1 MATLVQQPDVANTQ
15 ISQLR
20 AIETPVAPK
29 AGLSDFIVG
38 LIPVAQQTIGALQE
52 GNKAHNLALGMNDE
66 LNNVT
71 REVSWL
77 DRKYYE
83 HGRDVQTIQT
93 GMAARDTEVSQTIYK
108 RLQENPDLAVDD
120 VLREYDEGNK
130 QIVDGIYESDLPL
143 EVKEKLYEA
152 QIQAHAQ
159 QVKQV
164 KGVYERVGMEM
175 EVKGRHSRG
184 SSYAAVMLREGTVQD
199 GILALGR
206 LESETRAAYARR
218 TDLDAAQQEEA
229 VQREMKTHIESV
241 AKLLDTVADTGD
253 GTNIQLLDRYESVI
267 DSYLMQEQ
275 VTGTSYDAL
284 VDVKAKVKSTRE
296 AQFKRSE
303 DNVVLE
309 HIERTAMYDAGVEVY
324 DGTAYNDEMTAI
336 NNDLVSGRI
345 TPATA
350 ASLTKSAIDRYARAN
365 KALVGAEDE
374 PPNGAQIIANDM
386 SYVEY
391 SNITGKSL
399 TDTTDYNTAVSQ
411 TFLTQFANNPE
422 GRVQAAV
429 SIIDWADNRGG
440 KIDNPALRRIGS
452 DLLWNNLTQYLTNP
466 QSFNDPNYA
475 RAEEHWSLL
484 TQQYK
489 KYQRDAPTR
498 TDDLLGEGALS
509 DSQRVMMDRVL
520 RDGGSLKR
528 AIQDFQR
535 ADEFKGNVDAYRA
548 GVTKWDAKSMGLK
561 SFFGN
566 GSLMGLRHSTAGNL
580 FAVLDNKNA
589 AERDDII
596 AVTEQTLKSVMGY
609 QSDYELAEA
618 FGVLD
623 GERAVKEG
631 ARRGMIIPSRRRFN
645 AAIVNHKAAQT
656 LMRNTTIPEGVRGD
670 YNAIAMDSLIK
681 SHADKYNV
689 ETSNVFIS
697 TMDKSGNMVYIRHLT
712 PSGTLTEQPVPVH
725 INTVIGIANAA
736 YKAKVSET
744 KNPKVTR
751 VAKGTT
757 QYSGGMFGT
766 TNEKYTYSSGA
777 TIGNVTLTAQN
788 SKHKGQK
795 FHAKVPAQAA
805 EMFNGNPQLTMEMIN
820 HLGIKEGFHMEI
832 QGVPDSVSGKISHNG
847 ALQIS
852 LTKNPDWLPKVKAA
866 SGNPQALMNVQA
878 EFMAEYFKDLQDV
891 AVGVGIPPARQSQP
905 YPAQHKR
912 TQLYLADLIYHGGNS
927 RPHIKK
933 VKNTLNQGNVRQGM
947 AELIKLPAF
956 VSSGNP
962 EELKKG
968 IYSPRQKFL
977 MQSLLNHYKVKGKV

>member
-1 MATLVQQPDVANTQ
+1 MATLVQQPEVANTQ

-20 AIETPVAPK
+20 AIDTPVAPK

-38 LIPVAQQTIGALQE
+38 LMPVAQQTIGAIQE
-52 GNKAHNLALGMNDE
+52 ENKAHNLALGMNDE

-108 RLQENPDLAVDD
+108 RLQENPDLPEND
-120 VLREYDEGNK
+120 VLREYEEGNK
-130 QIVDGIYESDLPL
+130 RIVDGIYESDLPP

-164 KGVYERVGMEM
+164 KGVYERVGLEM
-175 EVKGRHSRG
+175 EVKGRQARG
-184 SSYAAVMLREGTVQD
+184 SSFVGTMLTDGNVQD

-206 LESETRAAYARR
+206 LEAETRAAYARR
-218 TDLDAAQQEEA
+218 TNLDAAQQEEA

-241 AKLLDTVADTGD
+241 AKLLDAVADTGD
-253 GTNIQLLDRYESVI
+253 GTNIRLLDRYESVV
-267 DSYLMQEQ
+267 DAYLMQEQ

-284 VDVKAKVKSTRE
+284 VDVKAKIRTTRE

-345 TPATA
+345 TSATA
-350 ASLTKSAIDRYARAN
+350 ASLTRAAIDRYARAN
-365 KALVGAEDE
+365 KALVGAGDE
-374 PPNGAQIIANDM
+374 PPTGAQIIANDM

-399 TDTTDYNTAVSQ
+399 TETGDYNTAVSQ
-411 TFLTQFANNPE
+411 TFISKFADNPE
-422 GRVQAAV
+422 GRMQAAIA
-429 SIIDWADNRGG
+429 IIDWADNRGG
-440 KIDNPALRRIGS
+440 KIDNPALRRIGAKLMW
-452 DLLWNNLTQYLTNP
+452 DNLTQYLTNP
-466 QSFNDPNYA
+466 QSHTDPNYA

-484 TQQYK
+484 SQQYK

-498 TDDLLGEGALS
+498 TDDLLGEGALT

-548 GVTKWDAKSMGLK
+548 SVAKWDDKSMKLR

-566 GSLMGLRHSTAGNL
+566 GSLMGQRHSTSGNL
-580 FAVLDNKNA
+580 FAKLDAPNA
-589 AERDDII
+589 AKRDDILT
-596 AVTEQTLKSVMGY
+596 VTEQTLRSVVGT
-609 QSDYELAEA
+609 QSDYALAER
-618 FGVLD
+618 FGALD
-623 GERAVKEG
+623 GERVVSEA
-631 ARRGMIIPSRRRFN
+631 ARLGMIIPSESRYN
-645 AAIVNHKAAQT
+645 AAIVNYKAAQT
-656 LMRNTTIPEGVRGD
+656 LQRNGSIPEGVRGA
-670 YNAIAMDSLIK
+670 YNARAMDALIY
-681 SHADKYNV
+681 SHAAKYNV
-689 ETSNVFIS
+689 EASNVFIS
-697 TMDKSGNMVYIRHLT
+697 TLDKSGNMLYIRHLNKD
-712 PSGTLTEQPVPVH
+712 GVLVDQPVPVS
-725 INTVIGIANAA
+725 INTVMANANA
-736 YKAKVSET
+736 IYKKDLAEAES
-744 KNPKVTR
+744 PKVTR

-757 QYSGGMFGT
+757 VETPIGAYGFST
-766 TNEKYTYSSGA
+766 KSTEKYTYSSGA
-777 TIGNVTLTAQN
+777 TLGNVTLTAQN
-788 SKHKGQK
+788 SKHRGQK
-795 FHAKVPAQAA
+795 FNVKVPAQAA
-805 EMFNGNPQLTMEMIN
+805 EAFNGNPQLTMAMIN
-820 HLGIKEGFHMEI
+820 HLGIKEGFFMEAE
-832 QGVPDSVSGKISHNG
+832 GVKDKTSGKISTNG

-852 LTKNPDWLPKVKAA
+852 ISQNPKWAA
-866 SGNPQALMNVQA
+866 KINRAAGNPQALMNIQA
-878 EFMAEYFKDLQDV
+878 EFMAEYYKNLQEV

-905 YPAQHKR
+905 YPAQHKN
-912 TQLYLADLIYHGGNS
+912 TQLYLADLLYHGGNS
-927 RPHIKK
+927 GSHTRK
-933 VKNTLNQGNVRQGM
+933 VQDTLNQRTVHAGM
-947 AELIKLPAF
+947 QALQALPAYK
-956 VSSGNP
+956 SSGAQ
-962 EELKKG
+962 
-968 IYSPRQKFL
+968 RQKFL
-977 MQSLLNHYKVKGKV
+977 EQSLFNHYRVKGKV

>member
-52 GNKAHNLALGMNDE
+52 ENKAHNLALGMNDE

-120 VLREYDEGNK
+120 VLREYDDGNK

-164 KGVYERVGMEM
+164 KGVYERVGLEM
-175 EVKGRHSRG
+175 EVKGRQARG
-184 SSYAAVMLREGTVQD
+184 SSFVGTMLTDGTAQD
-199 GILALGR
+199 GVLALGR
-206 LESETRAAYARR
+206 LEAETRAAYARR

-253 GTNIQLLDRYESVI
+253 GTNIRLLDRYESVI
-267 DSYLMQEQ
+267 DSYLMQDQ

-284 VDVKAKVKSTRE
+284 VDVKSKIQSTRE

-350 ASLTKSAIDRYARAN
+350 ASLTRSAIDRYARAN
-365 KALVGAEDE
+365 KALVGAADE

-484 TQQYK
+484 SQQYK

-535 ADEFKGNVDAYRA
+535 ADEFKGNVDSFRVSST
-548 GVTKWDAKSMGLK
+548 GWNSKSMKLT

-566 GSLMGLRHSTAGNL
+566 GSLMGQRHSTSGNL
-580 FAVLDNKNA
+580 FAKLDAPNA
-589 AERDDII
+589 AKRDDILS
-596 AVTEQTLKSVMGY
+596 VTEQTLRSVVGN
-609 QSDYELAEA
+609 QSDYALAER
-618 FGVLD
+618 FGALD
-623 GERAVKEG
+623 GERVVSEA
-631 ARRGMIIPSRRRFN
+631 ARLGMIIPSKSRYN
-645 AAIVNHKAAQT
+645 AAIVNYKAAQT
-656 LMRNTTIPEGVRGD
+656 LQRNGSIPEGVRGD
-670 YNAIAMDSLIK
+670 YNARAMDALIY
-681 SHADKYNV
+681 SHAAKYNV
-689 ETSNVFIS
+689 EASNVFIN
-697 TMDKSGNMVYIRHLT
+697 TLDKSGNMLYIRHLNKD
-712 PSGTLTEQPVPVH
+712 GVMVDQPVPVS
-725 INTVIGIANAA
+725 INTVMANANA
-736 YKAKVSET
+736 IYKKDLSEAKS
-744 KNPKVTR
+744 PKVTR
-751 VAKGTT
+751 VARGTT
-757 QYSGGMFGT
+757 VETPIGAYGFT
-766 TNEKYTYSSGA
+766 TKSSEKYTYSSGA

-788 SKHKGQK
+788 SKHRGQK
-795 FHAKVPAQAA
+795 FNVKVPAQAA
-805 EMFNGNPQLTMEMIN
+805 EMFNGNPQLTMAMIN
-820 HLGIKEGFHMEI
+820 HLGIKEGFHMEAE
-832 QGVPDSVSGKISHNG
+832 GVKDKTSGKVSTNG

-852 LTKNPDWLPKVKAA
+852 ISQNPKWAA
-866 SGNPQALMNVQA
+866 KINRAAGNPQALMNVQA
-878 EFMAEYFKDLQDV
+878 EFMTEYFKDLQDV

-905 YPAQHKR
+905 YPAQHKN
-912 TQLYLADLIYHGGNS
+912 TQLYLADLLYHGGNS
-927 RPHIKK
+927 DSHTKK
-933 VKNTLNQGNVRQGM
+933 VKSTLNQRTVYAGM
-947 AELIKLPAF
+947 RELQALPAYK
-956 VSSGNP
+956 SSGAQR
-962 EELKKG
+962 K
-968 IYSPRQKFL
+968 KFL
-977 MQSLLNHYKVKGKV
+977 EQSLFNHYRVKGKV

>member
-52 GNKAHNLALGMNDE
+52 ENKAHNLALGMNDE

-120 VLREYDEGNK
+120 VLREYDEGNR

-164 KGVYERVGMEM
+164 KGVYERVGLEM
-175 EVKGRHSRG
+175 EVKGRQARG
-184 SSYAAVMLREGTVQD
+184 SSFVGTMLTDGTAQYGV
-199 GILALGR
+199 LALGR
-206 LESETRAAYARR
+206 LEAETRAAYARR

-253 GTNIQLLDRYESVI
+253 GTNIRLLDRYESVI
-267 DSYLMQEQ
+267 DSYLMQDQ

-284 VDVKAKVKSTRE
+284 VDVKAKIQSTRE

-350 ASLTKSAIDRYARAN
+350 ASLTKAAIDRYARAN
-365 KALVGAEDE
+365 KALVGADDE
-374 PPNGAQIIANDM
+374 LMTGAQIIAGDK
-386 SYVEY
+386 SYIDYNEAA
-391 SNITGKSL
+391 GKSI
-399 TDTTDYNTAVSQ
+399 TDITEYNTKVSH
-411 TFLTQFANNPE
+411 TFLQQFANNPE

-429 SIIDWADNRGG
+429 AILDWADNRGG
-440 KIDNPALRRIGS
+440 KVDNPALRRIGS

-484 TQQYK
+484 SQQYK

-535 ADEFKGNVDAYRA
+535 ADEFKGNVDAFR
-548 GVTKWDAKSMGLK
+548 TSSTNWNSKSMKLT
-561 SFFGN
+561 SFWGN
-566 GSLMGLRHSTAGNL
+566 GSLMGQRHSTSGNL
-580 FAVLDNKNA
+580 FAKLDAPNA
-589 AERDDII
+589 AKRDDILS
-596 AVTEQTLKSVMGY
+596 VTEQTLRSVVGT
-609 QSDYELAEA
+609 QSDYALAER
-618 FGVLD
+618 FGALD
-623 GERAVKEG
+623 GERVVSEA
-631 ARRGMIIPSRRRFN
+631 ARLGMIIPSRSRYN
-645 AAIVNHKAAQT
+645 AAIVNYKAAQT
-656 LMRNTTIPEGVRGD
+656 LQRNGSIPEGVRGD
-670 YNAIAMDSLIK
+670 YNARAMDALVY
-681 SHADKYNV
+681 SHAAKYNV
-689 ETSNVFIS
+689 EASNVFIS
-697 TMDKSGNMVYIRHLT
+697 TLDKSGNMLYIRHLNKA
-712 PSGTLTEQPVPVH
+712 GVMVDQPVPVS
-725 INTVIGIANAA
+725 INTVMANANA
-736 YKAKVSET
+736 IYKKDLAEAKS
-744 KNPKVTR
+744 PKVTR
-751 VAKGTT
+751 VARGTT
-757 QYSGGMFGT
+757 VETPIGAYGFT
-766 TNEKYTYSSGA
+766 TKSSEKYTYSSGA

-795 FHAKVPAQAA
+795 FNVKVPAQAA
-805 EMFNGNPQLTMEMIN
+805 EMFNGNPQLTMAMIN
-820 HLGIKEGFHMEI
+820 HLGIKEGFHMEAE
-832 QGVPDSVSGKISHNG
+832 GVTDKTSGKVSTNG

-852 LTKNPDWLPKVKAA
+852 ISQNPKWAA
-866 SGNPQALMNVQA
+866 KINRAAGNPQALMNVQA
-878 EFMAEYFKDLQDV
+878 EFMTEYFKDLQDV
-891 AVGVGIPPARQSQP
+891 AIGVGIPPARQSQP
-905 YPAQHKR
+905 YPAQHKN
-912 TQLYLADLIYHGGNS
+912 TQLYLADLLYHGGNS
-927 RPHIKK
+927 GSHTKK
-933 VKNTLNQGNVRQGM
+933 VKSTLNQRTVHAGM
-947 AELIKLPAF
+947 RELQSLPAYK
-956 VSSGNP
+956 SSGTQR
-962 EELKKG
+962 K
-968 IYSPRQKFL
+968 KFL
-977 MQSLLNHYKVKGKV
+977 EQSLFNHYRVKGKV